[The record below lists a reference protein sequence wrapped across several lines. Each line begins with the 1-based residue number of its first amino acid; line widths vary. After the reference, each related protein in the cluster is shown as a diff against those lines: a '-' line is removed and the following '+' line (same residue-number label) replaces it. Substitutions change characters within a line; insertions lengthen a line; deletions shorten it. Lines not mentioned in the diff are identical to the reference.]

1 MKRADVFLSSIIL
14 ENGSRFNRLT
24 EITEVIDDPQAVG
37 GERLVYGIV
46 GRDKMSYVTNHLGNE
61 IPSLIALKDKNGTV
75 LVPRYQSMNDGEPTV
90 SEYLADLILGMTLL
104 NNGDMVV
111 ELDSRTNSNRLLYI
125 DADERKVTKVGC
137 GWTSRGSSKRNK
149 SSNKAVL
156 AFDVR
161 GDGALTTVHVAWFF
175 GIYRELRDGT
185 ERRSL
190 HKLECHHILPVNL
203 FGEILSV
210 RNLVYLSK
218 GDHDNVHDVF
228 GRILNAGYLPID
240 GTYLNKKFCDII
252 VNNRYDEITDVLE
265 EFNINVIKIGDFDSV
280 RAYGVTEETYFKKLL
295 KYKK

>member
-1 MKRADVFLSSIIL
+1 MKRTNEFLSSIEL
-14 ENGSRFNRLT
+14 SNGSRFNRLT
-24 EITEVIDDPQAVG
+24 EITEVIDDPKAVG
-37 GERLVYGIV
+37 GERLVYSIV
-46 GRDKMSYVTNHLGNE
+46 GRDNMSYVKNHLGNKV
-61 IPSLIALKDKNGTV
+61 PSLIILKDKNGTM

-104 NNGDMVV
+104 DNGDMLV

-149 SSNKAVL
+149 STNKAVL

-161 GDGALTTVHVAWFF
+161 GDGALTTVQVSWFY

-190 HKLECHHILPVNL
+190 HKLECHHVLPVNL

-210 RNLVYLSK
+210 RNLKYITK
-218 GDHDNVHDVF
+218 GEHDTVHDVY
-228 GRILNAGYLPID
+228 GRILNQGYLPID
-240 GTYLNKKFCDII
+240 GTYLNRNFCDII
-252 VNNRYDEITDVLE
+252 VNNRYSELVDVLE

-280 RAYGVTEETYFKKLL
+280 KAYGVTEETYNKKLK
-295 KYKK
+295 KYIK

>member
-1 MKRADVFLSSIIL
+1 
-14 ENGSRFNRLT
+14 
-24 EITEVIDDPQAVG
+24 
-37 GERLVYGIV
+37 
-46 GRDKMSYVTNHLGNE
+46 
-61 IPSLIALKDKNGTV
+61 
-75 LVPRYQSMNDGEPTV
+75 MNDGEPSV
-90 SEYLADLILGMTLL
+90 SEYLVNLILGMTLL

-125 DADERKVTKVGC
+125 DADRRKVTKVGC

-149 SSNKAVL
+149 NTNKAVL

-161 GDGALTTVHVAWFF
+161 GDGALTTVQVSWFF

-203 FGEILSV
+203 FGEVLSV
-210 RNLVYLSK
+210 KNLKYITK
-218 GDHDNVHDVF
+218 GEHDTVHDIY

-240 GTYLNKKFCDII
+240 GTYMNKEFCDIV
-252 VNNRYDEITDVLE
+252 VNNRYDDIVDVLD
-265 EFNINVIKIGDFDSV
+265 EFNINVIKISDFESV
-280 RAYGVTEETYFKKLL
+280 KDFGISEETYIKKLL

>member
-1 MKRADVFLSSIIL
+1 MKRTNEFLSSIEL
-14 ENGSRFNRLT
+14 SNGSRFNRLT
-24 EITEVIDDPQAVG
+24 EITEVVDDPKAVG
-37 GERLVYGIV
+37 GERLVYSIV
-46 GRDKMSYVTNHLGNE
+46 GRDNMSYVKNHLGNKV
-61 IPSLIALKDKNGTV
+61 PSLIILKDKNGTM

-104 NNGDMVV
+104 DNGDMLV

-149 SSNKAVL
+149 STNKAVL

-161 GDGALTTVHVAWFF
+161 GDGALTTVQVSWFY

-190 HKLECHHILPVNL
+190 HKLECHHVLPVNL

-210 RNLVYLSK
+210 RNLKYITK
-218 GDHDNVHDVF
+218 GEHDTVHDVY
-228 GRILNAGYLPID
+228 GRILNQGYLPID
-240 GTYLNKKFCDII
+240 GTYLNRNFCDII
-252 VNNRYDEITDVLE
+252 VNNRYSELVDVLE

-280 RAYGVTEETYFKKLL
+280 KAYGVTEETYNKKLK
-295 KYKK
+295 KYIK